1 MDKSTYAAAAERIK
15 AGRVVEVNGRSASS
29 LEELDWI
36 QAVETHQPPPE
47 QVIRVEARAP
57 QSTSTAVRDAQR
69 ALEEANTRR
78 VAEAELAAAEAGMTQ
93 MMPPHPMAVT
103 ENPTTTVEGLAQVP
117 PVNPGQP
124 EAAAEVGAG
133 PVVTEDTPSLPD
145 DGEKKSRK

>member
-78 VAEAELAAAEAGMTQ
+78 VAEAELAAAEAGLTQ
-93 MMPPHPMAVT
+93 M
-103 ENPTTTVEGLAQVP
+103 P